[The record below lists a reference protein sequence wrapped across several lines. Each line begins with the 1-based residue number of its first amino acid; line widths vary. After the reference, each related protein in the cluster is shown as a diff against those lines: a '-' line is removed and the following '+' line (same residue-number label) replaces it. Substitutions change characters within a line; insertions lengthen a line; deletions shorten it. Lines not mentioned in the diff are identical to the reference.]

1 MTDFTGIHDERIKF
15 HEPNEPFDSKLEI
28 LLHNIKFHNSLPRE
42 ENKKMLKGLDVS
54 GVDWSSGSK
63 GLYKFKGYDFTGTNF
78 ENANN
83 NRWKSKVWHHFFA
96 KVFDQ

>member
-42 ENKKMLKGLDVS
+42 ENK
-54 GVDWSSGSK
+54 
-63 GLYKFKGYDFTGTNF
+63 
-78 ENANN
+78 
-83 NRWKSKVWHHFFA
+83 RC
-96 KVFDQ
+96 